1 MEDVSYSDLKAISN
15 YLGLGVGGTRDVILA
30 RIRDNCGSPL
40 EEGDES
46 KDTVGETFDMPEFQR
61 QMSDT
66 VNKHGYG
73 VNNDVFADYLF
84 GTVVFLDLYDD
95 DENDRFCLKIALPK
109 TPSGIILTNK
119 KIELYDE
126 LLKSHDRDTLIA
138 HNLFI
143 PTFHTTSG
151 NLFVCEL
158 EIFDD
163 LKDSN
168 TGRNNL
174 RFKTAQMF
182 KTLLSPSV
190 NGLFRLVKQVFS
202 ALQILLSLN
211 FNINSLSME
220 SILYSKGDFY
230 ISDFSSEPANALD
243 YARVLSQFIDEIIV
257 LYDNYFKQNNEE
269 LALITGEIRQMEL
282 GHEKYDG
289 YSEKGMEAEK
299 AVYQRNFERRNDTNL
314 QKKNTDLIISG
325 INTRLMPLISVE
337 FPDEIKILSISSAFN
352 VFNRHIEPLMNH
364 WGRIEK
370 WSWGVDK

>member
-15 YLGLGVGGTRDVILA
+15 YLGLGAGGTRDVILA

-95 DENDRFCLKIALPK
+95 DENDRFCLKITLPK
-109 TPSGIILTNK
+109 TPSGILLTNK

-163 LKDSN
+163 LKDAN

-182 KTLLSPSV
+182 KTLLIPTV

-202 ALQILLSLN
+202 ALQMLLSLN

-220 SILYSKGDFY
+220 SILYSRGDFY

-257 LYDNYFKQNNEE
+257 LYDNFFKQNNEE

-282 GHEKYDG
+282 GNEKYNK
-289 YSEKGMEAEK
+289 YTEKGMEAQK
-299 AVYQRNFERRNDTNL
+299 AVYQRNFKRRNAINL
-314 QKKNTDLIISG
+314 QKKNIDQIISG
-325 INTRLMPLISVE
+325 INTRLMPLIRVE
-337 FPDEIKILSISSAFN
+337 FPSEIKILSISSAFN

-364 WGRIEK
+364 WGRIEE
-370 WSWGVDK
+370 WSWGG

>member
-15 YLGLGVGGTRDVILA
+15 YLGLGVVGTRDVILA

-40 EEGDES
+40 EEADES

-109 TPSGIILTNK
+109 TPSGIILTNN
-119 KIELYDE
+119 KIELYDQ

-163 LKDSN
+163 LKDAN

-182 KTLLSPSV
+182 KILLIPTV

-202 ALQILLSLN
+202 GLQMLLSLN

-257 LYDNYFKQNNEE
+257 LYNNYFKKNSEE

-282 GHEKYDG
+282 GHEKYNM
-289 YSEKGMEAEK
+289 YSEKHMEGRK
-299 AVYQRNFERRNDTNL
+299 ALYQRNFERLNDNNL
-314 QKKNTDLIISG
+314 HKIKTDQFISE
-325 INTRLMPLISVE
+325 INTRLMPLIRVE
-337 FPDEIKILSISSAFN
+337 FPAEIKILSISSAFN
-352 VFNRHIEPLMNH
+352 VFNRHIEPLMNQ

-370 WSWGVDK
+370 WSWPVDK